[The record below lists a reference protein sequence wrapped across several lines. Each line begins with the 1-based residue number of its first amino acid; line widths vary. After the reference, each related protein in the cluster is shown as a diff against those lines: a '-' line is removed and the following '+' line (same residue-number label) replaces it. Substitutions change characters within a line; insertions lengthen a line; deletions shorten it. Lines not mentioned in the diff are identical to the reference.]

1 MSLQMGSSRPATK
14 SVGAAVVGMVLTL
27 AILVVAMLSF
37 LIAPL
42 VALGLAYLAYAVMRP
57 RSTKKRTADPSA
69 PASAPGHTESPGR
82 AAHGAIGFGSGT
94 AP

>member
-1 MSLQMGSSRPATK
+1 MGSSRPATK

-57 RSTKKRTADPSA
+57 RSTKKRTAEPST
-69 PASAPGHTESPGR
+69 PASASGHTESPGR